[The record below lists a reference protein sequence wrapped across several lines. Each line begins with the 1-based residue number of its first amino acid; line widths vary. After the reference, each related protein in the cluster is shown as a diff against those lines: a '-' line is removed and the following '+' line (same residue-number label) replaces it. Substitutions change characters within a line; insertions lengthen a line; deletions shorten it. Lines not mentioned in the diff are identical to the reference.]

1 MRKYPDIKDI
11 IEYGLNNI
19 SDKEK
24 ITMSLKDF
32 LYIRRVLEEYMRYL
46 HNHDHYPDI
55 EAIQNFLGDISSGG
69 GLENAISQVQSVG
82 TNIETTVNKATASS
96 YALAALQPNFSE
108 GETGLGV
115 AVGFGHYHGKT
126 ATAVGAYYRPN
137 RNVQFNVGTV
147 VGNGNQGFNGGLSFK
162 VGSGSG
168 FKSNTTS
175 TDEKI
180 AQLEKRIQELEQS
193 KK

>member
-1 MRKYPDIKDI
+1 M
-11 IEYGLNNI
+11 
-19 SDKEK
+19 
-24 ITMSLKDF
+24 
-32 LYIRRVLEEYMRYL
+32 
-46 HNHDHYPDI
+46 
-55 EAIQNFLGDISSGG
+55 
-69 GLENAISQVQSVG
+69 
-82 TNIETTVNKATASS
+82 TASS

-126 ATAVGAYYRPN
+126 ATALGAYYRPN

-162 VGSGSG
+162 VGPES
-168 FKSNTTS
+168 KSNTTS
-175 TDEKI
+175 TDERI
-180 AQLEKRIQELEQS
+180 AQLEKRIQELERS